1 MALDL
6 PFVRRA
12 KIANYASP
20 DFFADDG
27 MTREEVAIALAAEE
41 GGKPLSTK
49 AIARIERE
57 ALRKVRKLLA
67 ARGIRELGD
76 VVP

>member
-12 KIANYASP
+12 KCADYAGP
-20 DFFADDG
+20 EFFADG
-27 MTREEVAIALAAEE
+27 LTREEVAIALAAEE

-67 ARGIRELGD
+67 ARDIRELGD
-76 VVP
+76 VLP

>member
-1 MALDL
+1 MAHDA

-12 KIANYASP
+12 KIADYAGP
-20 DFFADDG
+20 EFFADG
-27 MTREEVAIALAAEE
+27 LTREEVAIALAAEE
-41 GGKPLSTK
+41 GGKPLSVSR
-49 AIARIERE
+49 IAKIERE

-67 ARGIRELGD
+67 ARGIHEPGD